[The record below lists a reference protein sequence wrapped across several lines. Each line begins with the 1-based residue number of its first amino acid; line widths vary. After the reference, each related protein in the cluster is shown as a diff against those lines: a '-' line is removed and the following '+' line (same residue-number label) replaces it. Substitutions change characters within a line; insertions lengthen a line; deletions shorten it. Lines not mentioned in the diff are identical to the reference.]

1 MVFMK
6 ILGIETS
13 CDETAL
19 ALLFFPQKGSPKILF
34 HFLFSQIKI
43 HRKYGGVFPSLAKRA
58 HQEILPIFLEKALKK
73 MNEFKKE
80 KVDLKKESFFERIQ
94 DKDFFEKLKNIL
106 KKYPIPKI
114 DLLAIAQGPG
124 LEPCL
129 WQGVNFAKILGRFW
143 KLKIVPVNHLEAHIL
158 INLFKT
164 ENKDIFPAI
173 GLVASGGHTELYFI
187 QKDLSFKKLGETLDD
202 AAGECLDKTARM
214 LGLPYPGGPELEKLA
229 QKAKHKVSF
238 KFPRPLIS
246 SKDFNFSFSGLKTA
260 VLYFLQK
267 RGEKFKKRF
276 LPEIARE
283 IQNAVFETLIQKTIN
298 AAKFYHVKSILTGGG
313 VLANKMLKKEFLR
326 VVKKMGSPFKI
337 YFPNKSWAQ
346 DNGIMIAFAGFLKR
360 KKAVSWQK
368 IFPKANL
375 K

>member
-19 ALLFFPQKGSPKILF
+19 ALLSFPPKKEPEILF

-43 HRKYGGVFPSLAKRA
+43 HQRYGGVFPSLAKRA
-58 HQEILPIFLEKALKK
+58 HQEILPLFLKKALKK
-73 MNEFKKE
+73 IEFTKK
-80 KVDLKKESFFERIQ
+80 KIDLKKDTFFGRAQ

-106 KKYPIPKI
+106 KNYPIPKI
-114 DLLAIAQGPG
+114 DLLAVTQGPG

-129 WQGVNFAKILGRFW
+129 WQGINFAKILGYFW

-158 INLFKT
+158 INLFKIKD
-164 ENKDIFPAI
+164 KDIFPAI
-173 GLVASGGHTELYFI
+173 GIVASGGHTELYVI
-187 QKDLSFKKLGETLDD
+187 SKNLSFKKIGETLDD

-214 LGLPYPGGPELEKLA
+214 LGLSYPGGPNLEKLA
-229 QKAKHKVSF
+229 QRASRKVSF

-246 SKDFNFSFSGLKTA
+246 SQNFNFSFSGLKTA

-267 RGEKFKKRF
+267 KSKKFKERF

-283 IQNAVFETLIQKTIN
+283 IQEAVFETLIQKTIN
-298 AAKFYHVKSILTGGG
+298 ATKVYKVKSILTGGG
-313 VLANKMLKKEFLR
+313 VFSNEILRKKFLERIKKEKL
-326 VVKKMGSPFKI
+326 SFKI
-337 YFPNKSWAQ
+337 YFPNKSLTQ
-346 DNGIMIAFAGFLKR
+346 DNGIMVAFVGFLKR
-360 KKAVSWQK
+360 KKAISWK
-368 IFPKANL
+368 KLFPKANL